1 MEKFIETSVIID
13 EIKDYIKKVNKVKRF
28 LVMVIHRNRFVKK
41 RAATNVLK
49 RYMKGYQAWRDS
61 RIDLILHRDILK
73 VGDLESIIIMSSD
86 VERDRL
92 D

>member
-1 MEKFIETSVIID
+1 M
-13 EIKDYIKKVNKVKRF
+13 
-28 LVMVIHRNRFVKK
+28 
-41 RAATNVLK
+41 LK
-49 RYMKGYQAWRDS
+49 RYMKGYAAWRDS

-92 D
+92 DQAASKI

>member
-1 MEKFIETSVIID
+1 MCVQ
-13 EIKDYIKKVNKVKRF
+13 
-28 LVMVIHRNRFVKK
+28 RNRFLKK
-41 RAATNVLK
+41 RAATQMLK
-49 RYMKGYQAWRDS
+49 RYMKGYAAWRDS

-92 D
+92 DQAALKI

>member
-1 MEKFIETSVIID
+1 VAKYVETSVIID
-13 EIKDYIKKVNKVKRF
+13 EIKEYIKKVNKVKRF
-28 LVMVIHRNRFVKK
+28 LVMAIYRNRFLK
-41 RAATNVLK
+41 RRADIRMLQ
-49 RYMKGYQAWRDS
+49 RYMKGYAAWRDS